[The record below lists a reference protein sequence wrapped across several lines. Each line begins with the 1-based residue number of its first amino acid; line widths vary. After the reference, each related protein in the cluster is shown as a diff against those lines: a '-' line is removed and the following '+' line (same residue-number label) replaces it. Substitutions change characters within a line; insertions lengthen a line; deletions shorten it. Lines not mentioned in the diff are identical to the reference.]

1 MQILTLQL
9 RLMLLWHFF
18 AIGSPKA
25 DAESVRLGAKSALNP
40 ANPYT
45 WQLSK
50 QLIARKLNSA
60 AVSTLISVV
69 YGVISKMRKFMLYH
83 ICNHVRL
90 EGHGSSGL

>member
-40 ANPYT
+40 ANPY
-45 WQLSK
+45 L
-50 QLIARKLNSA
+50 A
-60 AVSTLISVV
+60 AVKAAHCQKI
-69 YGVISKMRKFMLYH
+69 
-83 ICNHVRL
+83 
-90 EGHGSSGL
+90 E